1 MHPWTASSIPDFI
14 FLRSVR
20 LSPFAV
26 GTEISP
32 LTKKPPQNINF
43 CFKVTE
49 FLLVMR
55 VWAWAKT
62 QRPNCS
68 FQYKTLVLWWV
79 LESQIINA
87 DINYKVLEKPAD
99 VKNNANLSVGF
110 KCKVTWKP

>member
-1 MHPWTASSIPDFI
+1 
-14 FLRSVR
+14 
-20 LSPFAV
+20 
-26 GTEISP
+26 
-32 LTKKPPQNINF
+32 
-43 CFKVTE
+43 
-49 FLLVMR
+49 MR

-99 VKNNANLSVGF
+99 VKNNANLSAKSLENPRGSSLKAKAVLDVVRDTQQHDLEAKTVPSF
-110 KCKVTWKP
+110 LSIWLQD

>member
-14 FLRSVR
+14 F
-20 LSPFAV
+20 FK
-26 GTEISP
+26 ISP
-32 LTKKPPQNINF
+32 IITICTGNWDFPTDQKKHPKHQ
-43 CFKVTE
+43 
-49 FLLVMR
+49 LLFQGDR
-55 VWAWAKT
+55 IFIGDKSLGKT

-99 VKNNANLSVGF
+99 VKNNTNLSVGF
-110 KCKVTWKP
+110 KCKVIWKP

>member
-14 FLRSVR
+14 FLRSVQ
-20 LSPFAV
+20 LSPFAL

-32 LTKKPPQNINF
+32 LTKKNKHPKHQ
-43 CFKVTE
+43 
-49 FLLVMR
+49 LLFQGDR
-55 VWAWAKT
+55 IFIGDKSLGKT

-99 VKNNANLSVGF
+99 VKNNTNLSVGF